1 MWYNIC
7 PSRLRPRF
15 RKWEDVQIVMKKTLL
30 FDIVS
35 GSVDETESAGERLA
49 YLVSEL
55 KCPKFVAMYGDLGV
69 GKTAFSRGFV
79 RVFIPDAPVC
89 SPTYSIINEYSE
101 GDHVIC
107 HIDAYRIDS
116 DDDLYSC
123 GFYDYD
129 DATIVLL
136 EWSENVPYA
145 HPNAFTKL
153 TISRVDEHSRRIVA
167 QIIEKEDGDFPC

>member
-1 MWYNIC
+1 M
-7 PSRLRPRF
+7 
-15 RKWEDVQIVMKKTLL
+15 L
-30 FDIVS
+30 FDIIS
-35 GSVDETESAGERLA
+35 ISVDETENAGERLA
-49 YLVSEL
+49 HLVSEG

-79 RVFIPDAPVC
+79 RVFIPDAQVC
-89 SPTYSIINEYSE
+89 SPTYAIINEYSDGE
-101 GDHVIC
+101 CVVC

-123 GFYDYD
+123 GFYDYAD
-129 DATIVLL
+129 CITLL

-153 TISRVDEHSRRIVA
+153 TVARVDEHTRRIVA
-167 QIIEKEDGDFPC
+167 QIIEKEDGDCLC